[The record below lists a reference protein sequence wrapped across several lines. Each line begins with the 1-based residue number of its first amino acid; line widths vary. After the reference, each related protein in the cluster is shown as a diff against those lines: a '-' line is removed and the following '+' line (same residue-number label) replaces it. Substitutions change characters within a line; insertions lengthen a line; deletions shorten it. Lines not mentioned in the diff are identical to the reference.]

1 MNSMDL
7 LNGLNNVQD
16 RYVLDVQSF
25 RQGKKKVRRLPK
37 RKLWLIAAIV
47 VLTLLLV
54 GCAVVYALRMQDL
67 KVGEYSFYVPTE
79 YDEEGNVIPVESQEP
94 IVLLSLQGT
103 NLEALKEWVA
113 FTNTYDRDGAIAL
126 EADLA
131 AKSGTPWDIPENMQL
146 TYGCYSQEMVDKLEK
161 IVEKYHLKLLSS
173 FIPLNYDENS
183 ILFQSLGVNGL
194 IEEAPNVQ
202 VEYWDGDLHL
212 EGTFDLN
219 MYINANMGSW
229 KWERGSASYR
239 YSLKDYFDPITGGML
254 ESTDYTQW
262 NYTRKDGKKV
272 LLVLSDGS
280 ARIYA
285 DLPEAFVSIGLDPVI
300 WVDGQQVPMTK
311 AALEALS
318 ELFDLSIQP
327 KPTTMEEAQ
336 KYRAEVEAKRAEAR
350 AAAEA
355 EREAMYT
362 AGYQEFVDYWLETAP
377 NPEGLSYVLYDVNGD
392 GVEELVIG
400 GRDILSMKDG
410 QSYRY
415 FDLMDTG
422 VIIAHF
428 RPCEGNTF
436 EVYCEDLGMFQ
447 HYFYQANGDG
457 AAFLTGVSYDASDD
471 TWYLHLEDGAYSE
484 NRQKI
489 TEAEARKIINTYPPV
504 DIHWMPLK
512 RFGEAPVSIDDP
524 NPYARFLAERL
535 LRYEDAKNDT
545 YAKMDLNG
553 DGVQELL
560 LCRSGGNRM
569 DIYTIRDGECQ
580 LYADSV
586 SYICEGNILEKRE
599 EDQDQGRYYGFY
611 RCGAEG
617 PELIEKVVRD
627 PYTLYWGYA
636 RAGTGRKNCPGGTG
650 HGGAGVLPAH
660 GIGNAADIP
669 VQPAVKSTTLYKTPF
684 SNYN

>member
-7 LNGLNNVQD
+7 LNGLNNVRD
-16 RYVLDVQSF
+16 RYILDAQSF
-25 RQGKKKVRRLPK
+25 RQGEKKVRRLPK

-47 VLTLLLV
+47 ALTLLLV

-131 AKSGTPWDIPENMQL
+131 AKSGASWDIPENMQL
-146 TYGCYSQEMVDKLEK
+146 TYGCYSQEMVDKLEQ

-183 ILFQSLGVNGL
+183 VLFQSLEVNGL
-194 IEEAPNVQ
+194 IEETPNVQ
-202 VEYWDGDLHL
+202 IEYWDGDLHL

-219 MYINANMGSW
+219 LYITADMGVW
-229 KWERGSASYR
+229 KWERGSANYR
-239 YSLKDYFDPITGGML
+239 YSLKAYFDPITGGML

-262 NYTRKDGKKV
+262 DYTRKDGKKV
-272 LLVLSDGS
+272 LLALSEGF

-300 WVDGQQVPMTK
+300 WVDGKEVPMTK
-311 AALEALS
+311 EALEALS

-327 KPTTMEEAQ
+327 KPTTMEEVQ
-336 KYRAEVEAKRAEAR
+336 KYRAEVVARRAEVQ

-362 AGYQEFVDYWLETAP
+362 AGYQEFVEYRLETAP
-377 NPEGLSYVLYDVNGD
+377 NADGLSYVLYDVNGD
-392 GVEELVIG
+392 GVEELVISG
-400 GRDILSMKDG
+400 EDILSMKDG

-415 FDLMDTG
+415 FDLTG
-422 VIIAHF
+422 TGILIPSF
-428 RPCEGNTF
+428 RPCGGNVF
-436 EVYCEDLGMFQ
+436 KVYCEDLGMFQ
-447 HYFYQANGDG
+447 HYFYQANEEG

-471 TWYLHLEDGAYSE
+471 TWYLHSKDGVYTE

-489 TEAEARKIINTYPPV
+489 TEAEAREMINAYPPLE
-504 DIHWMPLK
+504 IHWMPLK
-512 RFGEAPVSIDDP
+512 HFGETPVIIDDP
-524 NPYARFLAERL
+524 DPYARFLAERA
-535 LRYEDAKNDT
+535 LRYEDVKNDT
-545 YAKMDLNG
+545 YTKLDLNG
-553 DGVQELL
+553 DGIQELV
-560 LCRSGGNRM
+560 LCRSGGSSM

-580 LYADSV
+580 LYAGNI
-586 SYICEGNILEKRE
+586 SYICEGNILEGCE

-611 RCGAEG
+611 RCGVEG

-636 RAGTGRKNCPGGTG
+636 KAGENGKTVREERAME
-650 HGGAGVLPAH
+650 VLASYRH
-660 GIGNAADIP
+660 MELEMRP
-669 VQPAVKSTTLYKTPF
+669 VSQYGKP
-684 SNYN
+684 